1 LVRIQNIYKISKIDF
16 VKERVMVRQLQLKK
30 MAEQI
35 DKVFPLE
42 PYVKKAFLAVEREE
56 FVPEGF
62 RHLSYTLDALPMQ
75 AQQWIS
81 SPLTVAKMTQ
91 HLELK
96 EADSVLE
103 VGCGSGYQA
112 AILAQIV
119 RRVFTI
125 ERIEPLLREAKER
138 FRSLGI
144 SNIMTRYDDGQRGW
158 KEYAP
163 FDRILFSAT
172 VDSVPPALFDQLAEG
187 GILIAPIN
195 EDGLQ
200 IITRYYKRS
209 GRITSEA
216 IEPCLFVPVL
226 NGTKR

>member
-1 LVRIQNIYKISKIDF
+1 M
-16 VKERVMVRQLQLKK
+16 VKKFHLERMVEEIGNK
-30 MAEQI
+30 
-35 DKVFPLE
+35 FPLE
-42 PYVKKAFLAVEREE
+42 SYVKSAFLKVDREV
-56 FVPEGF
+56 FVTSGF
-62 RHLSYTLDALPMQ
+62 KHLAYKLDALPMHSE
-75 AQQWIS
+75 QWIS

-96 EADSVLE
+96 GVDSALE

-112 AILAQIV
+112 AILSKIV

-138 FRSLGI
+138 FKTLEMD
-144 SNIMTRYDDGQRGW
+144 NIFTRYDDGQRGW

-163 FDRILFSAT
+163 YERIIFSAT
-172 VDSVPPALFDQLAEG
+172 TDNIPETLFEQLADG

-195 EDGLQ
+195 QDGLQ
-200 IITRYYKRS
+200 IITRYYKKS

-216 IEPCLFVPVL
+216 IEPCLFVPML
-226 NGTKR
+226 SGTKR